1 MKVLIFTDS
10 RGQHKG
16 TFLNK
21 KYLQKNYMNI
31 LQKKIFLVI

>member
-21 KYLQKNYMNI
+21 KIFTEKLYEYFT
-31 LQKKIFLVI
+31 KKYFL